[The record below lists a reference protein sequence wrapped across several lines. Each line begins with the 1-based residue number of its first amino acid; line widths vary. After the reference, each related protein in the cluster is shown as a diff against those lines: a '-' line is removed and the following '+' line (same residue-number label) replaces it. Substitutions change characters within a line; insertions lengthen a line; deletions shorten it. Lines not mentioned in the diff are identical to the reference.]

1 MTSGPCAYYFPS
13 WLVFRQQDLQRGSP
27 ENHSTEDRGVKAAY
41 GRGRHRKTALLWKDW
56 GTRSGERGARG
67 AWRGPCFLRLS
78 DAHPAP
84 KKTYQQGLA
93 GTSGRS
99 SKGQGVRIG
108 GQEGRRHSE
117 AASAPAPLLSSR
129 PHGWP
134 RRDSGTGPCP
144 SAPAR
149 IKEKH
154 REVSQGENT
163 GNLAFV
169 FKNRAKQLNYVI
181 KSVKCYL
188 WSTSGFFLK
197 CWLFDWI

>member
-1 MTSGPCAYYFPS
+1 MASFQATGPPKRVSWKPFNWGQRSQSCLRQGKAQEDCA
-13 WLVFRQQDLQRGSP
+13 
-27 ENHSTEDRGVKAAY
+27 
-41 GRGRHRKTALLWKDW
+41 ALEGLGNQVRW
-56 GTRSGERGARG
+56 ARG